1 MSETVVYVYRML
13 NRMACNKVSFVN
25 ISTTKKDN
33 TVDGRQLMA
42 NVHVAFRPGELI
54 ISDFYHGCLKA
65 KVEYIISDFYY
76 GRLKAN

>member
-33 TVDGRQLMA
+33 TVLLA
-42 NVHVAFRPGELI
+42 VKCLELI